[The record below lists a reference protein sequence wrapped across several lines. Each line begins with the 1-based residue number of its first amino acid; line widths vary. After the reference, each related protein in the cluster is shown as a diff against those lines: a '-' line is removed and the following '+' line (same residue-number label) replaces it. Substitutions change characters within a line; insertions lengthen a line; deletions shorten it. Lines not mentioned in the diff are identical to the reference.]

1 MSADVQTQ
9 LMAEIAELRQ
19 KTTQMADQ
27 QRQHDFL
34 LVNAPWKRLE
44 TVVTALEM
52 RLLRVEE
59 AISAGTAS
67 SSRLGQQQQ
76 VNISIQVPPG
86 YAQSGYDKPTPT
98 TTDASTMLPKES
110 PRESVSNDPSD
121 VVVLEEPKGEVHATT
136 WKDFASPTKSDR
148 SIGAVATEADLK
160 EVKSLL
166 NSDMLQF
173 QDQLKN
179 EHELMKKK
187 FAEDTEAHHARLQI
201 LEEQV
206 IGSESDAAVKGGEAV
221 MTFEHVREKFLSSS
235 TNSLESSV
243 WDAALFIGVD
253 IVGTGSSLMTA
264 VALSINVVCQIF
276 FCIMATD
283 PMIRDMRVNQKD
295 VKKWRET
302 VAHSRP
308 WHDPMMR
315 ASMVSRVCSDDGSL
329 NVATMQT
336 DAVHDILLYNEKLF
350 GTDSPAVGLLLCTFV
365 LIVWYLTLSVEIVRV
380 YRNFVAYAHIP
391 KTKQITH
398 FVHIGEEGIALK
410 SVSWARFIFVYFV
423 LTMRIVI
430 ALVLLRS
437 GAVWLCRTF
446 SVPDLVLNAAALA
459 FILEIDELLF
469 ATLVPQGA
477 MNLVRNLDPLRVGKP
492 WMWRGLGCRSVSTV
506 ICGFLFVIIMVQT
519 ELLPFHNKL
528 DKIMGYMCDG
538 NTDFIFERMANG
550 SVVFEPTTRY
560 GVVADTQVFEAV
572 QAYIHSS

>member
-329 NVATMQT
+329 TVGSTQKDT
-336 DAVHDILLYNEKLF
+336 VHDILLYQDVYF
-350 GTDSPAVGLLLCTFV
+350 GLPVGVLLCTFV
-365 LIVWYLTLSVEIVRV
+365 VFIWYLTMCQEFVSIWKHLYSYSQLPKRWGSTRFALSGDS
-380 YRNFVAYAHIP
+380 
-391 KTKQITH
+391 ITIKCLSYPRA
-398 FVHIGEEGIALK
+398 FFICLLLLLRAGIAGN
-410 SVSWARFIFVYFV
+410 
-423 LTMRIVI
+423 
-430 ALVLLRS
+430 LLYAGS
-437 GAVWLCRTF
+437 VWLSRTY
-446 SVPDLVLNAAALA
+446 SVPDLVLNGAALA
-459 FILEIDELLF
+459 FILDIDELLF
-469 ATLVPQGA
+469 DTLVPRGA
-477 MNLVRNLDPLRVGKP
+477 ENLVQQLDELPMGKP
-492 WMWRGLGCRSVSTV
+492 WQWKGLGGRSILTMT
-506 ICGFLFVIIMVQT
+506 CGIIFVAIMVEH
-519 ELLPFHNKL
+519 ELLPFYNKL
-528 DKIMGYMCDG
+528 MEIK
-538 NTDFIFERMANG
+538 ERISFSSWTSCRWESLG
-550 SVVFEPTTRY
+550 S
-560 GVVADTQVFEAV
+560 GKALEAGL
-572 QAYIHSS
+572 S